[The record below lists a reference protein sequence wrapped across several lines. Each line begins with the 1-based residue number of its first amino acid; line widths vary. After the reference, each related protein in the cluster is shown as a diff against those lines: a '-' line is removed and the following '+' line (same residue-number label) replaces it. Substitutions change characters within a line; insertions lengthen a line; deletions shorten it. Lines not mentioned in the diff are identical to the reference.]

1 MTAAARPAT
10 PAPAPSSVSR
20 LRDWT
25 DVHRSST
32 ILISMVAVAIAM
44 YILPL
49 FPPLSIVQGAGT
61 WYDAFANAGVFV
73 LLAMGLNVVIGMA
86 GLLDLGYAAFFAIGA
101 YTYAYSNSPFSHID
115 LPFFPMLIVGAFV
128 AAVFG
133 ILLGA
138 PTLRLRGD
146 YLAIMTLGFGEI
158 VPIVFLNLEQYTQG
172 TNGIGGIYR
181 PETLAV
187 TVPGVNYT
195 LQLGPFGAISPFSY
209 FIVMVGI
216 VTIAMIFLYRLQDSR
231 IGRAWNAIR
240 EDELAA
246 AANGINTVTTK
257 LLAFALGATTSGL
270 AGVFNA
276 SKLTIVSPDQFLFT
290 VSFTVLA
297 MVILGGM
304 GNIWGVA
311 VGAFIVYMI
320 QVVVLKNI
328 NGILETIGVPDF
340 TIPLVN
346 LHVDLKNVPFLQF
359 QFLLYGVAL
368 VLMML
373 LRPEGLFPSQRRRQE
388 LHIAEEYEEAFA
400 ETTDVPSI
408 PADATLAESPA
419 PEPDPSSSAQD
430 GEPS

>member
-1 MTAAARPAT
+1 MTAVARPGAL
-10 PAPAPSSVSR
+10 PPSRRTS

-25 DVHRSST
+25 DSHRSIT
-32 ILISMVAVAIAM
+32 ILAAMALVTLAM
-44 YILPL
+44 YILPQY
-49 FPPLSIVQGAGT
+49 PPFSAIQTPGT

-101 YTYAYSNSPFSHID
+101 YTYAYSNSPFSGLD
-115 LPFFPMLIVGAFV
+115 LPFFPMLIIGAFV

-158 VPIVFLNLEQYTQG
+158 VPIVFLNLETYTQG
-172 TNGIGGIYR
+172 TNGIGAIYR
-181 PETLAV
+181 PEPL
-187 TVPGVNYT
+187 PF
-195 LQLGPFGAISPFSY
+195 LGPFGAISPFNY
-209 FIVMVGI
+209 FVVMVGI
-216 VTIAMIFLYRLQDSR
+216 VTLTMILLYRLQDSR
-231 IGRAWNAIR
+231 VGRAWNAIR

-257 LLAFALGATTSGL
+257 LLAFALGATTAGL
-270 AGVFNA
+270 AGAFNA
-276 SKLTIVSPDQFLFT
+276 SKLTIVSPDQFSFT

-320 QVVVLKNI
+320 QVVILKNI
-328 NGILETIGVPDF
+328 NSVLETIGFPEF
-340 TIPLVN
+340 TIPILNVNVDLVN
-346 LHVDLKNVPFLQF
+346 VKFVEF
-359 QFLLYGVAL
+359 QFLLYGIAL
-368 VLMML
+368 VAMML

-388 LHIAEEYEEAFA
+388 LHVADDLDDGLG
-400 ETTDVPSI
+400 ETTEVPVV
-408 PADATLAESPA
+408 PPDAAAVASPA
-419 PEPDPSSSAQD
+419 AEPDPSSSALPD
-430 GEPS
+430 EKP